1 MENDG
6 ELSHKKFTTVVSP
19 SKSSLLPCL
28 SVFFFFL
35 SSFSTEVVVCLSAYF
50 LFFFLPF
57 LFLSLFFPSF
67 TKPSSCGLN
76 LVFYWLTFSYIKR
89 ASLVIQMVKNLS
101 AGDIDVVGFIP
112 GSRRSPGEGNDYS
125 LQYSCLENSMDRG
138 AWQAII
144 HGVER
149 SQTHLSDWHF
159 SLLLL
164 NRDQHIIYSWYL
176 V

>member
-1 MENDG
+1 M
-6 ELSHKKFTTVVSP
+6 F
-19 SKSSLLPCL
+19 
-28 SVFFFFL
+28 
-35 SSFSTEVVVCLSAYF
+35 VCL
-50 LFFFLPF
+50 LPF
-57 LFLSLFFPSF
+57 LFLAFSLSLSLLSF
-67 TKPSSCGLN
+67 IYKTFKLWFEFR
-76 LVFYWLTFSYIKR
+76 VFYWLTFSYIKR

-149 SQTHLSDWHF
+149 SQTHLSD
-159 SLLLL
+159 
-164 NRDQHIIYSWYL
+164 
-176 V
+176 

>member
-1 MENDG
+1 MMVNW
-6 ELSHKKFTTVVSP
+6 VIR
-19 SKSSLLPCL
+19 SSQLWYLLPSQVL
-28 SVFFFFL
+28 FHASVFFFLYFFFFNRGCSL
-35 SSFSTEVVVCLSAYF
+35 FVCL
-50 LFFFLPF
+50 LPF
-57 LFLSLFFPSF
+57 LFLAFSLSLSLFFPSF